1 MAVVSVKERFEDRES
16 SSEGSVVTI
25 RRSFVVICDA
35 ITDGP
40 DAARTAASI
49 PDPGDAH
56 PTNTSATVRR
66 VRAVPIDNSPLA
78 FRVSV
83 EYSNAAESGAEG
95 SGTEDP
101 NPLLRPPDVRFGF
114 QRVTKAT
121 STDVNGNAMVASNG
135 KPFSAMQVEVPR
147 AVKTVT
153 VNVADFSES
162 SATGIINTISSSNS
176 SALMYGI
183 EAQQLVENG
192 FTYWRVT
199 YEVHYDVEKDLS
211 DGQTRQPWQI
221 DRLNEDVDE
230 LKNGVLTEITVEDS
244 NGDDVP
250 VRTPVLLDANGAAAP
265 SGPATYQIYT
275 MHNTASWNL

>member
-1 MAVVSVKERFEDRES
+1 MSISVSIVRF
-16 SSEGSVVTI
+16 
-25 RRSFVVICDA
+25 
-35 ITDGP
+35 DGFTTKP
-40 DAARTAASI
+40 S
-49 PDPGDAH
+49 
-56 PTNTSATVRR
+56 NS
-66 VRAVPIDNSPLA
+66 SPLA
-78 FRVSV
+78 
-83 EYSNAAESGAEG
+83 
-95 SGTEDP
+95 
-101 NPLLRPPDVRFGF
+101 
-114 QRVTKAT
+114 
-121 STDVNGNAMVASNG
+121 
-135 KPFSAMQVEVPR
+135 
-147 AVKTVT
+147 
-153 VNVADFSES
+153 
-162 SATGIINTISSSNS
+162 
-176 SALMYGI
+176 I
-183 EAQQLVENG
+183 ECVCSAQQLVENG